1 MDATKVSFYFE
12 AGHWNKAMVKN
23 AVKKGVITTVQYE
36 EITGE
41 AYDGDIPAAEALNEI
56 KEVLA

>member
-56 KEVLA
+56 KAVMA

>member
-1 MDATKVSFYFE
+1 MNAERIAFYLE
-12 AGHWNKAMVKN
+12 AGHWNTAMVKN
-23 AVKKGVITTVQYE
+23 AVKKGVITTTQYE

-41 AYDGDIPAAEALNEI
+41 AYDGDIPAAEALNEL

>member
-23 AVKKGVITTVQYE
+23 AVKKGVITTTQYE

-41 AYDGDIPAAEALNEI
+41 AYDGEIPAAEALRELE
-56 KEVLA
+56 EVLA

>member
-1 MDATKVSFYFE
+1 MTKERIAFYLD
-12 AGHWNKAMVKN
+12 AGHWNRAMVKN

-41 AYDGDIPAAEALNEI
+41 AYDGDIPAAEALKEI
-56 KEVLA
+56 EEVLA

>member
-1 MDATKVSFYFE
+1 MDAMKVSFYFE

-23 AVKKGVITTVQYE
+23 AVKKGVITSKQFE

-41 AYDGDIPAAEALNEI
+41 AYDGEIPAAEALKEI
-56 KEVLA
+56 EEAMA